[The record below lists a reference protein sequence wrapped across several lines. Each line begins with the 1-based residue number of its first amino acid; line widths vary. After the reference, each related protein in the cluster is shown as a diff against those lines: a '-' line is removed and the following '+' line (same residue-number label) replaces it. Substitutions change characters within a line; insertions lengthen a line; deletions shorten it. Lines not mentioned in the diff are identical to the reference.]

1 MKETKRQNIIN
12 VIMTVNGMWVIKCI
26 TVSIITYKR

>member
-12 VIMTVNGMWVIKCI
+12 VIMTVNGMWVMKCVI
-26 TVSIITYKR
+26 VSRITYKR